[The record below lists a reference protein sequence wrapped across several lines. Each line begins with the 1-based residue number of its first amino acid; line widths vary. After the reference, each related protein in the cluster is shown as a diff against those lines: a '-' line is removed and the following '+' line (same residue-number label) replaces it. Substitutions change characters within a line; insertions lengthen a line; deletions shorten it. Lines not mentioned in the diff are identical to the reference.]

1 MGTARIHPPPGDPVP
16 ESNERGAR
24 ARQRLLEGSLRLFAQ
39 KGFAA
44 TSTRE
49 ICQAA
54 GLNVAA
60 INYHFGGKDGLYR
73 EVLAMPVREMSA
85 RWTGFDAPDLPLAQ
99 SLERVLA
106 AFMPSADS
114 DRDPQREAQMMRL
127 HLREMVEPS
136 DVYAALMSEFI
147 RPHHAALSRLL
158 ARHVG
163 TDPADD
169 AVQQLVFALVAMAQ
183 DYCMSGPLMQQLAPA
198 LMNGPHAAPHV
209 LPRLVRWACA
219 LVDAERRAPT
229 PPSPPSR
236 SSESE

>member
-1 MGTARIHPPPGDPVP
+1 MGTARIQSPPGDPGS
-16 ESNERGAR
+16 EGSERGAR
-24 ARQRLLEGSLRLFAQ
+24 ARQRLLEESLRLFAH

-73 EVLAMPVREMSA
+73 EVLAMPIREMSA
-85 RWTGFDAPDLPLAQ
+85 RWSGFDAPDLPLAQ
-99 SLERVLA
+99 SLTRVLE
-106 AFMPSADS
+106 AFLPTPGA
-114 DRDPQREAQMMRL
+114 DRDPQREAQMLRL
-127 HLREMVEPS
+127 HLRELMEPS
-136 DVYAALMSEFI
+136 DVYAPLMSEYI
-147 RPHHAALSRLL
+147 RPHHTALSQLL

-163 TDPADD
+163 ADPADD

-183 DYCMSGPLMQQLAPA
+183 DYCMSGALIQQMAPR

-219 LVDAERRAPT
+219 LVDAERRT
-229 PPSPPSR
+229 PNLGS
-236 SSESE
+236 

>member
-1 MGTARIHPPPGDPVP
+1 MGTARIHPPPGDPGP

-24 ARQRLLEGSLRLFAQ
+24 ARQRLLEEGLRLFAH

-73 EVLAMPVREMSA
+73 EVLAMPVREMSV
-85 RWTGFDAPDLPLAQ
+85 RWTGFDEPELPLAQ

-106 AFMPSADS
+106 AFMPSADA

-183 DYCMSGPLMQQLAPA
+183 DYCMSAALIQQLAPR

-219 LVDAERRAPT
+219 LVQAERR
-229 PPSPPSR
+229 SPNLG
-236 SSESE
+236 SSSSDAE

>member
-1 MGTARIHPPPGDPVP
+1 MGTARIHPQPGNSGPD
-16 ESNERGAR
+16 SSERGAR
-24 ARQRLLEGSLRLFAQ
+24 ARQRLLDESLRLFAQ

-49 ICQAA
+49 ICGAA

-85 RWTGFDAPDLPLAQ
+85 RWSGFDAPDLPLAQ

-106 AFMPSADS
+106 AFMPSSDA

-136 DVYAALMSEFI
+136 DVYASLMSEFI
-147 RPHHAALSRLL
+147 RPQHAALSRLL
-158 ARHVG
+158 ARHLNA
-163 TDPADD
+163 DPADD

-183 DYCMSGPLMQQLAPA
+183 DYSMSCSLMQHLAPGLVSGPHP
-198 LMNGPHAAPHV
+198 APHV

-219 LVDAERRAPT
+219 LVAAERR
-229 PPSPPSR
+229 SPIPK
-236 SSESE
+236 SSSSKSE